1 MGGYLCAGVNPLLI
15 DNHKVC
21 INAYEKKYIYKL
33 YKMSEDKIKN
43 KIRTAFSKLT
53 DLTKSE
59 EFRLHAM
66 YSTIKDQHF
75 NEDLLNDLTKEFD
88 HLTKKLKETSLL
100 VDKYDQ
106 KLKETSS
113 LVHRYESDKK
123 LFEAFIELMN
133 HYRSQM
139 YGGGKRKS
147 RKTNRKPLRKRKNTL
162 TKRRYR
168 K

>member
-1 MGGYLCAGVNPLLI
+1 
-15 DNHKVC
+15 
-21 INAYEKKYIYKL
+21 
-33 YKMSEDKIKN
+33 MSEDTIKDKIK
-43 KIRTAFSKLT
+43 TAFSKLT

-59 EFRLHAM
+59 KFRLHDM
-66 YSTIKDQHF
+66 YSKIKDQHF

-88 HLTKKLKETSLL
+88 HLTK
-100 VDKYDQ
+100 